1 MLLDAGVKVYEYK
14 PGFVHSKLF
23 VADDEYGVV
32 GTVNLDYRS
41 FIHHYECGVWMYKT
55 NSILE
60 MKKDFLDTT
69 KNDGIEMTKENSH
82 LGPILRLIKIILSLF
97 APLL

>member
-1 MLLDAGVKVYEYK
+1 M
-14 PGFVHSKLF
+14 
-23 VADDEYGVV
+23 
-32 GTVNLDYRS
+32 NLDYRS

-55 NSILE
+55 NSIRE
-60 MKKDFLDTT
+60 MKKDFLATT